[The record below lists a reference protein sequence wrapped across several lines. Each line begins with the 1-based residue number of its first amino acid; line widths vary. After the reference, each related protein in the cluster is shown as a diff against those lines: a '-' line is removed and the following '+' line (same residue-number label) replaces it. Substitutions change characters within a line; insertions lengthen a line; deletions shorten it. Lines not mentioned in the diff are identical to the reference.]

1 MISLSENQTN
11 LTGLTADSNNVD
23 TDGDGMLDGVEL
35 LFTAWNVSAGT
46 WTLNPLVAGDGDFDG
61 DEDGLIDRQEFALA
75 SQQPDNGID
84 HPSDALLLH
93 VDGDFQQP
101 TEKAQR
107 VFNILI
113 SKEAESVCST
123 TSTPGSRVNSPTPS
137 SKSCLA

>member
-1 MISLSENQTN
+1 
-11 LTGLTADSNNVD
+11 
-23 TDGDGMLDGVEL
+23 MLDGVEL
-35 LFTAWNVSAGT
+35 LFTAWNVTAAT

-75 SQQPDNGID
+75 SEQPDNGME
-84 HPSDALLLH
+84 HPSDAPLLH

-113 SKEAESVCST
+113 SKMFLQKSVLLFVGIY
-123 TSTPGSRVNSPTPS
+123 GSQP
-137 SKSCLA
+137 